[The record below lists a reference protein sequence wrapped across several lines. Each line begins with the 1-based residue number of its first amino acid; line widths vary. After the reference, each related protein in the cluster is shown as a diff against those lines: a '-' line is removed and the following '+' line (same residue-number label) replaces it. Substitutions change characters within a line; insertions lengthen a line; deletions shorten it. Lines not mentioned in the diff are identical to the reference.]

1 MSVYADT
8 EEEPRSER
16 GFVKN
21 GSTAKSKQLS
31 GFCPLVTEEAQ
42 KCVTDISAWSAG
54 IVECIWTGVKYVVM
68 VEPD

>member
-1 MSVYADT
+1 MSVYGDT
-8 EEEPRSER
+8 EKKPRLER

-21 GSTAKSKQLS
+21 GSTAKSNQS
-31 GFCPLVTEEAQ
+31 RFCSLVTEEAQ

-68 VEPD
+68 VDPN